1 MNDRPRQAIG
11 NRAMKNVFAVATALL
26 LFACAVPLRA
36 DDSPESADDLF
47 KKLDVN
53 GDGKLTA
60 SEIPPQHRKFFER
73 LVRMG
78 DADKNGELTREE
90 FDHAMRQTEDAVT
103 DISKVG
109 NLGGGPPARPNMDPK
124 RIFQSLD
131 KNKDGKLTRDE
142 LEGRPRLL
150 ALFDRLGKE
159 ELTLDDL
166 SSALGNAKQPNAK
179 KLAKKAAKKGAL
191 AQSTSAETG
200 DSKEMSESNEN
211 APVPAFFRML
221 DTNHDG
227 RLSPEEL
234 AKAGDLF
241 EKLDRNHDGFL
252 DPKELMSPPP
262 AKMAQEDGPSVKPG
276 KRFAKRRNAE
286 HMVQMIMRAD
296 ADGDGKI
303 SLEEAPPQLK
313 KHFARLDTNGDG
325 YLDRSELE
333 AWAKRIQKRQAAMQG
348 EEDSTPKAATPKTP
362 GL

>member
-1 MNDRPRQAIG
+1 
-11 NRAMKNVFAVATALL
+11 MKKVLTLAALSLVFSGAVQ
-26 LFACAVPLRA
+26 LRA
-36 DDSPESADDLF
+36 DDAKNTADDLF

-78 DADKNGELTREE
+78 DTDKNGELTREE
-90 FDHAMRQTEDAVT
+90 FDHAMQQSEEPVT
-103 DISKVG
+103 DINKVG

-124 RIFQSLD
+124 RIFQTLD

-142 LEGRPRLL
+142 VQGRPRLL
-150 ALFDRLGKE
+150 ALFEKLGKE
-159 ELTLDDL
+159 ELTLEDV
-166 SSALGNAKQPNAK
+166 SSALGNASKPNTK
-179 KLAKKAAKKGAL
+179 KLAKKAAKKAAK
-191 AQSTSAETG
+191 AQSADAT
-200 DSKEMSESNEN
+200 DSKEMSDST
-211 APVPAFFRML
+211 ASGSTPAFFRML

-241 EKLDRNHDGFL
+241 EKLDLNHDGFL
-252 DPKELMSPPP
+252 DPKELMSPPQ
-262 AKMAQEDGPSVKPG
+262 AKVAQESGPAARPG
-276 KRFAKRRNAE
+276 KQFGKKRNGE

-303 SLEEAPPQLK
+303 SQEEAPPQLK

-333 AWAKRIQKRQAAMQG
+333 AWAKRIQKRQATMQG
-348 EEDSTPKAATPKTP
+348 EEDSTAQNAKPKPS

>member
-1 MNDRPRQAIG
+1 
-11 NRAMKNVFAVATALL
+11 MKNVLTLAALSL
-26 LFACAVPLRA
+26 VLSGAIPLRA
-36 DDSPESADDLF
+36 DDAKNSADDLF

-60 SEIPPQHRKFFER
+60 SEIPPEHRKFFER

-78 DADKNGELTREE
+78 DTDKDGVLTREE
-90 FDHAMRQTEDAVT
+90 FDHAMQQSEEPVT
-103 DISKVG
+103 DINKVG

-124 RIFQSLD
+124 RIFQTLD

-142 LEGRPRLL
+142 LQGRPRLL
-150 ALFDRLGKE
+150 ALFDKLGKE
-159 ELTLDDL
+159 ELTLEDV
-166 SSALGNAKQPNAK
+166 SSALGNASKSNAK
-179 KLAKKAAKKGAL
+179 KLAKKAAK
-191 AQSTSAETG
+191 AQSAATADAT
-200 DSKEMSESNEN
+200 DSKEMSDSTGS
-211 APVPAFFRML
+211 ASMPAFFRML

-241 EKLDRNHDGFL
+241 EKLDLNHDGFL
-252 DPKELMSPPP
+252 DPKELLSPPQ
-262 AKMAQEDGPSVKPG
+262 AKVAHEGGPSIRPG
-276 KRFAKRRNAE
+276 KQFGKKRNAE
-286 HMVQMIMRAD
+286 HLIQVIMRAD

-303 SLEEAPPQLK
+303 SQAEAPPQLK

-333 AWAKRIQKRQAAMQG
+333 AWAKQIQKRQAAQQG
-348 EEDSTPKAATPKTP
+348 EQDSTAQNAKPKPS